1 METFNEVIS
10 GDQLVLV
17 DFFATWCQ
25 PCKMMHPILEQL
37 KSQLGHKIRV
47 IKIDVDRNNT
57 TAARFNIQ
65 SVPTLM
71 LFRKG
76 ELLWRRSGVTQS
88 SELLQIINSYLNP
101 LYPNYM
107 EKICPFNILIT
118 KKPISLCHLF
128 RFRKRQK
135 RLHKVL

>member
-25 PCKMMHPILEQL
+25 PCKMMYPILEQL
-37 KSQLGHKIRV
+37 KTQLGHKIRV

-76 ELLWRRSGVTQS
+76 EVLWRRSGVTQS
-88 SELLQIINSYLNP
+88 SELLQIINSYLN
-101 LYPNYM
+101 
-107 EKICPFNILIT
+107 
-118 KKPISLCHLF
+118 
-128 RFRKRQK
+128 
-135 RLHKVL
+135 